1 MGLAFQKL
9 TALQQIKRILGWW
22 DKRPEVLQD
31 PGGSLM
37 QPGLDVQP
45 GRGSCGIHPPIY
57 RIAGGQGR
65 CEGASGRES
74 AVQKI

>member
-57 RIAGGQGR
+57 RIAGGQR
-65 CEGASGRES
+65 Q
-74 AVQKI
+74 V